1 MCICMIITK
10 KVGMLLLESPLSI
23 VLRGLVF
30 LMEFSVGFLQSG
42 DGYLV
47 GLATRYSTELRT
59 NYGDVLQQLEDL
71 RLAEWSDHAPP
82 PPLAPGTT
90 SNHSGNEV
98 NHIRPTTSYVNYP
111 RNDNEPIYVPGSYL
125 VSYY

>member
-1 MCICMIITK
+1 MC
-10 KVGMLLLESPLSI
+10 VGSWLI
-23 VLRGLVF
+23 NFVF
-30 LMEFSVGFLQSG
+30 FIFQSG

-59 NYGDVLQQLEDL
+59 NYSDVLQQLEDL

-90 SNHSGNEV
+90 SSSTTTSEL
-98 NHIRPTTSYVNYP
+98 RTSYVNYP
-111 RNDNEPIYVPGSYL
+111 SASRQPTAIDKYDNESFYVPGSYL
-125 VSYY
+125 VSLIRL

>member
-1 MCICMIITK
+1 MRGHILCI
-10 KVGMLLLESPLSI
+10 
-23 VLRGLVF
+23 
-30 LMEFSVGFLQSG
+30 LMEFFPSFLQSG

-90 SNHSGNEV
+90 STASASIMSRSEV
-98 NHIRPTTSYVNYP
+98 NNIRPTTSYVNYP

-125 VSYY
+125 VSIFDNSNISRF

>member
-1 MCICMIITK
+1 MQSSAWDSSTTFHLH
-10 KVGMLLLESPLSI
+10 LL
-23 VLRGLVF
+23 F
-30 LMEFSVGFLQSG
+30 FQSG

-47 GLATRYSTELRT
+47 ELATRYSTELRT

-90 SNHSGNEV
+90 SEA
-98 NHIRPTTSYVNYP
+98 RQQQSYVNYP
-111 RNDNEPIYVPGSYL
+111 SGHRHPISDNEPTYVPGSYL
-125 VSYY
+125 VSPCPHFIN

>member
-1 MCICMIITK
+1 M
-10 KVGMLLLESPLSI
+10 
-23 VLRGLVF
+23 
-30 LMEFSVGFLQSG
+30 QSG

-82 PPLAPGTT
+82 PPLAPGSTTTT
-90 SNHSGNEV
+90 SMMTSNAAIEST
-98 NHIRPTTSYVNYP
+98 RQSYVNYP
-111 RNDNEPIYVPGSYL
+111 SGHENEPTYVPGSYL
-125 VSYY
+125 VSLAHSGAYHL

>member
-1 MCICMIITK
+1 M
-10 KVGMLLLESPLSI
+10 
-23 VLRGLVF
+23 RGIDRIF
-30 LMEFSVGFLQSG
+30 FSFFQSG

-90 SNHSGNEV
+90 STSSDS
-98 NHIRPTTSYVNYP
+98 RTSYVNYP
-111 RNDNEPIYVPGSYL
+111 SSGQQDNTAHDNEPFYVPGSYL
-125 VSYY
+125 VSLLI

>member
-1 MCICMIITK
+1 MRGHILCI
-10 KVGMLLLESPLSI
+10 
-23 VLRGLVF
+23 
-30 LMEFSVGFLQSG
+30 LMEFFPSFLQSG

-90 SNHSGNEV
+90 TSNNEV
-98 NHIRPTTSYVNYP
+98 SLSRAPPPTSYVNYP

-125 VSYY
+125 VSLLLII

>member
-1 MCICMIITK
+1 MCAW
-10 KVGMLLLESPLSI
+10 
-23 VLRGLVF
+23 VLI
-30 LMEFSVGFLQSG
+30 EFFVRFLQSG

-90 SNHSGNEV
+90 STASLTHSEV
-98 NHIRPTTSYVNYP
+98 NNIRPTTSYVNYP

-125 VSYY
+125 VSI